1 MTPSAPMEAACL
13 ATSRVTST
21 LVGHRADDDRNAP
34 RHFLHGEFREG
45 FAFFKGQRGKF
56 AGRAEGEQAVHADS
70 MSQLMCLAQAA

>member
-21 LVGHRADDDRNAP
+21 LVDTAPMMTGTRPATSFMANSAKALRSSRVSAENSPVAP
-34 RHFLHGEFREG
+34 RGSRPCTP
-45 FAFFKGQRGKF
+45 
-56 AGRAEGEQAVHADS
+56 DS